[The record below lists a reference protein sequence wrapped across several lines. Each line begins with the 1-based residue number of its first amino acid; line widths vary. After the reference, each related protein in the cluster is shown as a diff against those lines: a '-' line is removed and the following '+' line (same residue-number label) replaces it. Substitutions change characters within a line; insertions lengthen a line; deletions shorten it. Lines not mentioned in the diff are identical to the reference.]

1 MYDKAYDQSDSAD
14 LESEGRV
21 MSNVINMG
29 GSGANVQSKTVK
41 STATQQTITPPAGVD
56 GFNPVIVQAVEP
68 GAKVL
73 YAEGVT
79 ATSGTQLSVP
89 NTEGITKVKAV
100 IISAKNNAT
109 GTVMTLTEAYD
120 DSGNTLMGSLLGYD
134 SGYFAFVQEDTS
146 TGFLGASVST
156 SAIVFTRKAGL
167 STTQLSTTYPYKVMV
182 IGY

>member
-1 MYDKAYDQSDSAD
+1 MMA
-14 LESEGRV
+14 
-21 MSNVINMG
+21 NVINMG

-89 NTEGITKVKAV
+89 NTEGITRVKAV
-100 IISAKNNAT
+100 IISARNSAT
-109 GTVMTLTEAYD
+109 GTVMALTEAYG

-134 SGYFAFVQEDTS
+134 SGYFAFMQEDTS
-146 TGFLGASVST
+146 LGFLSASVST
-156 SAIVFTRKAGL
+156 SAIAFTRKTVV
-167 STTQLSTTYPYKVMV
+167 STTQFSTTYPYKVMV

>member
-1 MYDKAYDQSDSAD
+1 MA
-14 LESEGRV
+14 
-21 MSNVINMG
+21 NVINMCG
-29 GSGANVQSKTVK
+29 GVANVQSKTVK

-56 GFNPVIVQAVEP
+56 GFNPIIVQAVEP
-68 GAKVL
+68 GAKVI
-73 YAEGVT
+73 YAESVT

-100 IISAKNNAT
+100 VISAKNNSS

-120 DSGNTLMGSLLGYD
+120 DSGNTLMGSLLGYN

-146 TGFLGASVST
+146 LGFLDASVST
-156 SAIVFTRKAGL
+156 SAIAFTRNTGYV
-167 STTQLSTTYPYKVMV
+167 TTQFSTTYPYKVMV

>member
-1 MYDKAYDQSDSAD
+1 MA
-14 LESEGRV
+14 
-21 MSNVINMG
+21 NVINMCG
-29 GSGANVQSKTVK
+29 GGANVQSKTVK

-89 NTEGITKVKAV
+89 NTKGITRVKAV
-100 IISAKNNAT
+100 IISARNNAT
-109 GTVMTLTEAYD
+109 GTVMALTEAYD

-146 TGFLGASVST
+146 LGFLSASVST
-156 SAIVFTRKAGL
+156 SAIAFTRKTGV

>member
-1 MYDKAYDQSDSAD
+1 MA
-14 LESEGRV
+14 
-21 MSNVINMG
+21 NVINMCG
-29 GSGANVQSKTVK
+29 GGANVQSKTVK

-68 GAKVL
+68 GAKVI

-89 NTEGITKVKAV
+89 NTEGITSVKAV
-100 IISAKNNAT
+100 IISAKNNSS

-120 DSGNTLMGSLLGYD
+120 DSGNTLMGSLLAYD
-134 SGYFAFVQEDTS
+134 SGYYAFVQEDTS
-146 TGFLGASVST
+146 LGFLGASVST
-156 SAIVFTRKAGL
+156 SAIVFARKTGT
-167 STTQLSTTYPYKVMV
+167 STTQFSTTYPYKVMV